1 MNRRNTLSLAAVAV
15 LGLTL
20 LPGTALAQQK
30 PLKDQLAGTW
40 TIVSNDN
47 VAPDGTKRQLFGP
60 NPKGL
65 LILAAN
71 GQFAQIMVRADRSN
85 FKANNRLEGTAE
97 ENKAAVQGTTATFG
111 TWSADEA
118 SKTLVVRIEGSMFPN
133 PVGTEFETL
142 LHGHRRSTADQQPSA
157 RLRWHIGDGLEA
169 KHNTRQQVTR
179 HSRIGSVWSGG
190 AFFRT
195 PSFTIR
201 GKWAAAQL
209 LPPAG
214 EQPNARRVS
223 PGHGPVAVVILIS

>member
-1 MNRRNTLSLAAVAV
+1 MSSGVRSLRAVGAPKSVKYQIGAPPPMNRRNTLRLAAVAV

-60 NPKGL
+60 SPKGL
-65 LILAAN
+65 LML
-71 GQFAQIMVRADRSN
+71 GQFAQIMVRVDRPN

-118 SKTLVVRIEGSMFPN
+118 SKTLIVRIEGAMFPN
-133 PVGTEFETL
+133 AVGTESKRSFTVTGDQLRISNPAPGTGGISETVWK
-142 LHGHRRSTADQQPSA
+142 RSTT
-157 RLRWHIGDGLEA
+157 L
-169 KHNTRQQVTR
+169 
-179 HSRIGSVWSGG
+179 
-190 AFFRT
+190 
-195 PSFTIR
+195 
-201 GKWAAAQL
+201 
-209 LPPAG
+209 AG
-214 EQPNARRVS
+214 R
-223 PGHGPVAVVILIS
+223 